1 MTETDTPADGR
12 SIDLEPTARR
22 TRPVARRIGWI
33 LVAVTSLL
41 IGAYAVLLV
50 ASGFAVLPEEVA
62 GNRFPSALGLRIHII
77 ASGIALITGPF
88 QFLRPLRH
96 RFPVVHR
103 TLGRIY
109 VVACLIG
116 GLAGGLIALFSTSGL
131 VAGFGFLS
139 LAIAWLFCTSRA
151 WLAVRRHDYLTHQR
165 WMTRSF
171 SLAFA
176 AVMLRIYIPLSQIAG
191 FDYDDSYRVIAWLC
205 WVPNLIA
212 AQLLV
217 RSARGQ
223 ADF

>member
-1 MTETDTPADGR
+1 MSEISADR
-12 SIDLEPTARR
+12 HAIEFQPTARR
-22 TRPVARRIGWI
+22 TRPVARRVGWI

-41 IGAYAVLLV
+41 VGAYAVLLV
-50 ASGFAVLPEEVA
+50 ASGFALVPEDVA
-62 GNRFPSALGLRIHII
+62 GNRFPSVLGLRIHII

-88 QFLRPLRH
+88 QFLRPLRE
-96 RFPVVHR
+96 RFPLVHR
-103 TLGRIY
+103 TIGRIY

-151 WLAVRRHDYLTHQR
+151 WLAVRQRDYLTHQR

-171 SLAFA
+171 ALAFA

-191 FDYDDSYRVIAWLC
+191 LDYADSYRVIAWLC
-205 WVPNLIA
+205 WVPNLLL

-217 RSARGQ
+217 RSARGES
-223 ADF
+223 DF

>member
-1 MTETDTPADGR
+1 MSDIPTEVR
-12 SIDLEPTARR
+12 SMELPPTARR

-50 ASGFAVLPEEVA
+50 ASGFSLVPEDIA

-88 QFLRPLRH
+88 QFLRPLRR

-109 VVACLIG
+109 VAACLVG
-116 GLAGGLIALFSTSGL
+116 GLAGGLIALFTTYGL
-131 VAGFGFLS
+131 VAGFGFFS
-139 LAIAWLFCTSRA
+139 LAIAWLICTIRA

-165 WMTRSF
+165 WMIRSF
-171 SLAFA
+171 ALAFA

-191 FDYDDSYRVIAWLC
+191 FEYADSYRVIAWLC
-205 WVPNLIA
+205 WVPNLLV

>member
-1 MTETDTPADGR
+1 MSDISTDGR
-12 SIDLEPTARR
+12 AVEFQPTARR

-33 LVAVTSLL
+33 VMAVTSLL

-50 ASGFAVLPEEVA
+50 ASGFALVPEEVA
-62 GNRFPSALGLRIHII
+62 ANRFPTGLGLRIHIV

-109 VVACLIG
+109 VVACLVG
-116 GLAGGLIALFSTSGL
+116 GLAGGLIALFTTSGL
-131 VAGFGFLS
+131 VAGFGFLG
-139 LAIAWLFCTSRA
+139 LAIAWLTCTIRA

-165 WMTRSF
+165 WMIRSF
-171 SLAFA
+171 ALAFA

-191 FDYDDSYRVIAWLC
+191 LDYADSYRVIAWLC
-205 WVPNLIA
+205 WIPNLLV

>member
-1 MTETDTPADGR
+1 MSDIPADGR
-12 SIDLEPTARR
+12 LVDFQPTARQ
-22 TRPVARRIGWI
+22 TRPVARRVGWI

-41 IGAYAVLLV
+41 IGMYAVLVV
-50 ASGFAVLPEEVA
+50 ATGFALVPEEVA
-62 GNRFPSALGLRIHII
+62 GNRFPSALGLRIHIV

-109 VVACLIG
+109 VVACLVG

-131 VAGFGFLS
+131 VAGFGFLA
-139 LAIAWLFCTSRA
+139 LAITWLTCTIQA
-151 WLAVRRHDYLTHQR
+151 WLAVRRHDYVTHQR
-165 WMTRSF
+165 WMIRSF
-171 SLAFA
+171 ALAFA

-191 FDYDDSYRVIAWLC
+191 LDYADSYRVIAWLC
-205 WVPNLIA
+205 WVPNLLL

-223 ADF
+223 PDF